1 MIINYTDKNGNLA
14 TANGIKEFVKAG
26 VDMEIKTIDAYALAA
41 YSMVER
47 LLFVVEKLEFEIE
60 TLKQT
65 GKE

>member
-1 MIINYTDKNGNLA
+1 MIINYKDTKGNNI

-26 VDMEIKTIDAYALAA
+26 VDMDIKDIPGYALAA

-60 TLKQT
+60 TLKAN
-65 GKE
+65 KDA